1 MASLTP
7 APTSMIDR
15 LEKYLL
21 SCLQGE
27 NIEKIQICSKKHFIY
42 VGNFQTLFIQN
53 YIAIFSEEDPFY
65 RTHNSEIG
73 NRIRKHLYPWA
84 SLCKRVCSSSLN
96 HGLKS
101 MILLTWTD
109 LWTNC
114 TTIISYLN
122 MLQNFNLQPMLSTV
136 NLFM

>member
-73 NRIRKHLYPWA
+73 NRISKPLVNILQRFGAPPPSGKKSA
-84 SLCKRVCSSSLN
+84 SWQKLSE
-96 HGLKS
+96 KS
-101 MILLTWTD
+101 
-109 LWTNC
+109 
-114 TTIISYLN
+114 
-122 MLQNFNLQPMLSTV
+122 
-136 NLFM
+136 

>member
-65 RTHNSEIG
+65 RTHKGSFQ
-73 NRIRKHLYPWA
+73 KK
-84 SLCKRVCSSSLN
+84 KRRN
-96 HGLKS
+96 IWK
-101 MILLTWTD
+101 IP
-109 LWTNC
+109 
-114 TTIISYLN
+114 YLRGGGGSAGVI
-122 MLQNFNLQPMLSTV
+122 FHMLSRKI
-136 NLFM
+136 

>member
-65 RTHNSEIG
+65 RTHNLEIG
-73 NRIRKHLYPWA
+73 NRISKPLHP
-84 SLCKRVCSSSLN
+84 SLEHV
-96 HGLKS
+96 LKS
-101 MILLTWTD
+101 KKLSRPILSGF
-109 LWTNC
+109 C
-114 TTIISYLN
+114 SGII
-122 MLQNFNLQPMLSTV
+122 FEIR
-136 NLFM
+136 

>member
-53 YIAIFSEEDPFY
+53 YIASDD
-65 RTHNSEIG
+65 
-73 NRIRKHLYPWA
+73 A
-84 SLCKRVCSSSLN
+84 SAE
-96 HGLKS
+96 
-101 MILLTWTD
+101 T
-109 LWTNC
+109 
-114 TTIISYLN
+114 
-122 MLQNFNLQPMLSTV
+122 LSNV
-136 NLFM
+136 VVQ

>member
-42 VGNFQTLFIQN
+42 VGNFQKLLYQTILPYLVMKTLCIVLRN
-53 YIAIFSEEDPFY
+53 WKYY
-65 RTHNSEIG
+65 V
-73 NRIRKHLYPWA
+73 L
-84 SLCKRVCSSSLN
+84 SL
-96 HGLKS
+96 
-101 MILLTWTD
+101 
-109 LWTNC
+109 
-114 TTIISYLN
+114 
-122 MLQNFNLQPMLSTV
+122 
-136 NLFM
+136 